1 MLPIKRILCPL
12 DFSEA
17 SLDSL
22 THATEMAVEFGA
34 ELFLVHVL
42 PVLPALPSDPNFVF
56 RVPEYEQA
64 LHADA
69 ERNLRKLAEGPVAKG
84 VQVHTL
90 VGHGDAG
97 HEIVRLAGEQSADLI
112 IIATHGHTG
121 WRHLAFGSV
130 AEKVVRLAQC
140 PVLVR
145 RAAGAAAHAK

>member
-1 MLPIKRILCPL
+1 MLPLRKIVCPI

-17 SLDSL
+17 SLESL
-22 THATEMAVEFGA
+22 AQATEMAIEFRA
-34 ELFLVHVL
+34 ELLLIHVL

-69 ERNLRKLAEGPVAKG
+69 ERNLRKLAETLASKG
-84 VQVHTL
+84 VQVHTF

-97 HEIVRLAGEQSADLI
+97 HEIVRLAAERGADLI
-112 IIATHGHTG
+112 VIATHGRTG

-145 RAAGAAAHAK
+145 RAAGAAAKAM